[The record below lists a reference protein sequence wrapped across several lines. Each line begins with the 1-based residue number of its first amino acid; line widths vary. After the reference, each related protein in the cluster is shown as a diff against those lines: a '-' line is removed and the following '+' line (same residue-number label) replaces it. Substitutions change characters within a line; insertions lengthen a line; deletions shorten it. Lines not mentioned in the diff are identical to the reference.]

1 MSNQLKTILKSI
13 TILTLFAVSVQA
25 LAVWTNP
32 TGVAPANN
40 TEPPINTSLTGQKKD
55 GALIVGG
62 LRSDTSVIGV
72 ENALFGALDIPNTS
86 SVLELRST
94 TKGFLPPRM
103 NLAQRNSIPTPA
115 TGLLIYQTDNAPG
128 LYYFDG
134 TNWLAVGSGSN
145 GGGNGGGGTGL
156 GGSGT
161 PNTIAKWTA
170 VGTLGDSSLTDNGA
184 MIIAGSDFDVAK
196 SLYASTNILLINSSN
211 NINTPTTYS
220 LGLEIDQSPSSGPQ
234 NIQCFAPPT
243 GTSHNHGRFLYVTN
257 RDVYSFTIKNN
268 SATCAPQ
275 NRVASI
281 DGGDIILNPRETVML
296 IYDAGYPGGA
306 RWRELFGPQ

>member
-184 MIIAGSDFDVAK
+184 MIIAGSDFDVANTFIGGTIV
-196 SLYASTNILLINSSN
+196 LTVDSN
-211 NINTPTTYS
+211 NNNNLVLDNAVYFMLNTLSVPSVTTIHGFSSVSGSHVNDRVVY
-220 LGLEIDQSPSSGPQ
+220 ITNQSSE
-234 NIQCFAPPT
+234 
-243 GTSHNHGRFLYVTN
+243 
-257 RDVYSFTIKNN
+257 DSFTIKNN